1 MDNSQA
7 PSSILDTLRTV
18 EFRLGLKGYN
28 VDEVDEYLDKAAQ
41 EAEALQEHVRQL
53 NERLRQAS
61 ERIAQLERDKRA
73 APVAAESEESVAA
86 AAAAAA
92 TAEAN
97 ALSDETL
104 QRTLLLAQKFVDQTK
119 RESEAEAAAVVA
131 QAEETARASIAA
143 AEATAA
149 QLQAETHQKLR
160 DEVARLEAT
169 RTELAT
175 DVESMA
181 RHLESERNRLRGGA
195 VRDPQVGGRERAAG
209 ELAHGREAEGR
220 PGDPA
225 RRGSGQAAGA
235 GRRCADPEPGERIH
249 LGSARVPLI
258 HPSGPVGACCPCPS
272 RSGIVTRSPG
282 EVVFGET
289 GHMTWSE
296 GGNDDPSEQRCPGQA
311 GTSVATGARHCL
323 TRREQKDLG
332 EG

>member
-7 PSSILDTLRTV
+7 SASILDTLRTV

-41 EAEALQEHVRQL
+41 EAEGLQEHVRQL

-73 APVAAESEESVAA
+73 APVAAEGAEGAA
-86 AAAAAA
+86 AS
-92 TAEAN
+92 AEAA

-131 QAEETARASIAA
+131 QAEETARAAIAA
-143 AEATAA
+143 AEATAV

-160 DEVARLEAT
+160 EEVTRLEAT

-181 RHLESERNRLRGGA
+181 RHLESERNRLRGALSEILKWVDENVQPANLLMGVKPKSAPAPRPEGDARPEADDGA
-195 VRDPQVGGRERAAG
+195 PTLNLQSASDAAVSG
-209 ELAHGREAEGR
+209 APR
-220 PGDPA
+220 P
-225 RRGSGQAAGA
+225 
-235 GRRCADPEPGERIH
+235 
-249 LGSARVPLI
+249 V
-258 HPSGPVGACCPCPS
+258 
-272 RSGIVTRSPG
+272 
-282 EVVFGET
+282 
-289 GHMTWSE
+289 
-296 GGNDDPSEQRCPGQA
+296 
-311 GTSVATGARHCL
+311 
-323 TRREQKDLG
+323 
-332 EG
+332 

>member
-1 MDNSQA
+1 MGSMDNSQA

-73 APVAAESEESVAA
+73 APVAAESQEGVAA
-86 AAAAAA
+86 ATAAAAA
-92 TAEAN
+92 TADAN

-119 RESEAEAAAVVA
+119 RESEAEAASVVA
-131 QAEETARASIAA
+131 QAEETARAAIAA

-160 DEVARLEAT
+160 EEVTRLEAT

-181 RHLESERNRLRGGA
+181 RHLESERNRLRGALSEILKWVDENVQPANSLMGVKPKAPQGPQSEDDQGRQPEADDGA
-195 VRDPQVGGRERAAG
+195 PTLNLERASISGA
-209 ELAHGREAEGR
+209 
-220 PGDPA
+220 PG
-225 RRGSGQAAGA
+225 S
-235 GRRCADPEPGERIH
+235 
-249 LGSARVPLI
+249 L
-258 HPSGPVGACCPCPS
+258 
-272 RSGIVTRSPG
+272 
-282 EVVFGET
+282 
-289 GHMTWSE
+289 
-296 GGNDDPSEQRCPGQA
+296 
-311 GTSVATGARHCL
+311 
-323 TRREQKDLG
+323 
-332 EG
+332 

>member
-7 PSSILDTLRTV
+7 PASILDTLRTV

-41 EAEALQEHVRQL
+41 EAEGLQEHVRQL

-73 APVAAESEESVAA
+73 APVAAEADEAA
-86 AAAAAA
+86 AAASADAA
-92 TAEAN
+92 

-131 QAEETARASIAA
+131 QAEETARAAIAA

-149 QLQAETHQKLR
+149 QLQAESHQKLR
-160 DEVARLEAT
+160 EEVTRLEAT

-181 RHLESERNRLRGGA
+181 RHLESERNRLRGALSEILKWVDENVQPANSLMGVKPKQA
-195 VRDPQVGGRERAAG
+195 
-209 ELAHGREAEGR
+209 
-220 PGDPA
+220 PA
-225 RRGSGQAAGA
+225 RAGGGPGEFAGA
-235 GRRCADPEPGERIH
+235 PGGPAEADDGAPT
-249 LGSARVPLI
+249 LNLQSASGAAVSGAPRPL
-258 HPSGPVGACCPCPS
+258 
-272 RSGIVTRSPG
+272 
-282 EVVFGET
+282 
-289 GHMTWSE
+289 
-296 GGNDDPSEQRCPGQA
+296 
-311 GTSVATGARHCL
+311 
-323 TRREQKDLG
+323 
-332 EG
+332 